1 MLHFKRSIPIL
12 FVLVLLTSL
21 IPAAAAATERSQVDQ
36 QPIERDADTRVP
48 AERQTAERETEE
60 RQDTSTPAADRGS
73 SATQL
78 ESQFLSLIN
87 QYRQSN
93 GLGTLSRNSA
103 LDTASRLHSKDM
115 AVNGYFSHTSLDGRS
130 PWTRMAQAG
139 YSCNGAKG
147 ENIAAGYS
155 SAQAA
160 FNAWKNSPG
169 HNENMLSPNYNAIGI
184 GVYYDANSPYRYYWT
199 TDFGACR

>member
-12 FVLVLLTSL
+12 FLLALLTSL
-21 IPAAAAATERSQVDQ
+21 VPAAVEATGRGYADRQPVERG
-36 QPIERDADTRVP
+36 ADSRVP
-48 AERQTAERETEE
+48 SQRQPAERETED
-60 RQDTSTPAADRGS
+60 RQDVATPEARDSG
-73 SATQL
+73 ATQL
-78 ESQFLSLIN
+78 ETQFLSLIN

-103 LDTASRLHSKDM
+103 LDTAARLHSKDM
-115 AVNGYFSHTSLDGRS
+115 AVNGFFSHTSLDGRS

-155 SAQAA
+155 TAQAA
-160 FNAWKNSPG
+160 FNAWRNSPG

-184 GVYYDANSPYRYYWT
+184 GVYYDANSQYGYYWT

>member
-12 FVLVLLTSL
+12 FLLALLTSL
-21 IPAAAAATERSQVDQ
+21 VPAAVEATGRGYADRQPVER
-36 QPIERDADTRVP
+36 EADSRVP
-48 AERQTAERETEE
+48 SQRQPAERETED
-60 RQDTSTPAADRGS
+60 RQDVATPEARDSG
-73 SATQL
+73 ATQL
-78 ESQFLSLIN
+78 ETQFLSLIN

-103 LDTASRLHSKDM
+103 LDTAARLHSKDM
-115 AVNGYFSHTSLDGRS
+115 AVNGFFSHTSLDGRS

-155 SAQAA
+155 TAQAA
-160 FNAWKNSPG
+160 FNAWRNSPG

-184 GVYYDANSPYRYYWT
+184 GVYYDANSQYGYYWT